1 MRVSSPA
8 RKRPAPLAV
17 MFLFFFGAASAQ
29 TPGRA
34 ASSPLTVEVYR
45 GQFASVNS
53 FLVSN
58 GTTMVLVD
66 AQRKSVEAQKLS
78 ELIRSKHLRLTH
90 ILITHGHTDHFT
102 GIALLHAQFP
112 DARIVVATE
121 AIKRDI
127 KDYAV
132 YMDQGGASGA
142 EPALEPA
149 LRPRSGENPG
159 GFDYEGIIQVLNRP
173 TLTLEGGGVLE
184 LDSEHPPTEA
194 MHMTTVY
201 LSSLNALLLSDLG
214 YNRVHLWLG
223 DDIDTARMLAWKAE
237 LLRLKRVFSRRN
249 PRIYPGHGEPTDMSV
264 FDADVQYL
272 DDFMRIA
279 ATAHSPSELAAS
291 MQRIYPDYREAD
303 FFLRYS
309 SEAHAPGANAMN

>member
-1 MRVSSPA
+1 MMRA
-8 RKRPAPLAV
+8 TRPVRRALVWERAMLLLLGV
-17 MFLFFFGAASAQ
+17 TAALIPDDGN
-29 TPGRA
+29 T
-34 ASSPLTVEVYR
+34 ASLSVEVYE

-53 FLVSN
+53 FLISN
-58 GTTMVLVD
+58 GKTMVLLD
-66 AQRKSVEAQKLS
+66 AQRKSGEAQKLAD
-78 ELIRSKHLRLTH
+78 LIRSKHQRLTH

-127 KDYAV
+127 KDYAI
-132 YMDQGGASGA
+132 YMDRGGATGA

-149 LRPRSGENPG
+149 LRPRSSENPS
-159 GFDYEGIIQVLNRP
+159 GFDYEGLIQVLHNG
-173 TLTLEGGGVLE
+173 TLVLDGGGLLA

-194 MHMTTVY
+194 PHMTTVY
-201 LSSLNALLLSDLG
+201 IPSLNALFLSDLG

-237 LLRLKRVFSRRN
+237 LLRIKAVYGPRK
-249 PRIYPGHGEPTDMSV
+249 PRIYPGHGDPTDASV
-264 FDADVQYL
+264 LDADVRYL

-279 ATAHSPSELAAS
+279 SAAHSEAELVTGMRS
-291 MQRIYPDYREAD
+291 LYPDYREAD
-303 FFLRYS
+303 FFLKYS
-309 SEAHAPGANAMN
+309 AEAHIRSTDARN